1 MHRAIVAAPVRL
13 IAACSHAGALRLP
26 ALLPMAHHMQLS
38 EQTVLVTGAGR
49 GLGRAIALAFAREGA
64 RVIIN
69 YRRSHE
75 AAHALAQQIGARA
88 VALQADGTRRDEID
102 ALLVQ
107 AQTHFGTHVTTV
119 VNNALVDFAFNGD
132 ARAKADSIQWQ
143 AFAAQFEGSIRGALN
158 TVQAAL
164 PGMRAGRAGRVINIG
179 TNLFQNPVVPYHDYT
194 AAKAALL
201 SLTRTL
207 AGDLGPDGITVNML
221 SGGLLRTTDA
231 SAATPEAVFDYIA
244 ASTPLRSVTTPEEFA
259 DAVLFFASPWA
270 RAVTGQNLVVD
281 GGLVRD

>member
-1 MHRAIVAAPVRL
+1 M
-13 IAACSHAGALRLP
+13 
-26 ALLPMAHHMQLS
+26 
-38 EQTVLVTGAGR
+38 
-49 GLGRAIALAFAREGA
+49 
-64 RVIIN
+64 
-69 YRRSHE
+69 
-75 AAHALAQQIGARA
+75 
-88 VALQADGTRRDEID
+88 
-102 ALLVQ
+102 
-107 AQTHFGTHVTTV
+107 
-119 VNNALVDFAFNGD
+119 
-132 ARAKADSIQWQ
+132 
-143 AFAAQFEGSIRGALN
+143 FEGSVRGALN

-164 PGMRAGRAGRVINIG
+164 PGMRANGYGRVINVG

-221 SGGLLRTTDA
+221 SGGLLRTTHA

-244 ASTPLRSVTTPEEFA
+244 ANTPLRSVTTPTEFA
-259 DAVLFFASPWA
+259 DAVLFFASPWS